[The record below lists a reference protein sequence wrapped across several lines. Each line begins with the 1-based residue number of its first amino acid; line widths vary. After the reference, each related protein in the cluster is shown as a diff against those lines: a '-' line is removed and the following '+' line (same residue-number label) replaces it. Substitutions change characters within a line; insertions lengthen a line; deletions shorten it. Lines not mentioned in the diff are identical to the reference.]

1 MKNNDQS
8 ILEQLYSEVLKENM
22 EKIKGTPTRK
32 SDLKISQELYSNPEY
47 IKLHE
52 LLGRLYKQFSNT
64 PSEQDR
70 VKIDNS
76 IKVVWGRMKQMEEA
90 ISFL

>member
-1 MKNNDQS
+1 MSTMKNNDQS

-47 IKLHE
+47 IK
-52 LLGRLYKQFSNT
+52 
-64 PSEQDR
+64 
-70 VKIDNS
+70 
-76 IKVVWGRMKQMEEA
+76 
-90 ISFL
+90 